1 MDVWYS
7 GDYGI
12 SFYEYGGELTPLG
25 KFLGH
30 TWKDWSLIPT
40 VRPFVVPP
48 PHKTS
53 EMDAKGING
62 KADVSNKLLGF
73 PLFNNREGSWT
84 FYIAD
89 FNDYSD
95 IILDS
100 NGNQILD
107 AWDDPIRATKI
118 QDFTTKYSQ
127 LLYLLQGKNVAI
139 VLDEDPI
146 HFYKGTVQIE
156 SFVASNDGS
165 LNGVTIKYDLYP
177 YKMKIEETVL
187 EYGTEIAGQYK
198 AISLTPQY
206 PMITVPWLLIVEGS
220 AENPIGSSKVW
231 FDNAELN
238 IHAAPPGVE
247 NYNFSTKI
255 GERFK
260 MTASYGDGY
269 PTSHPTCAISNLS
282 GSNQMQWSIKD
293 RNGHAH
299 KKVQLIYREGRL

>member
-7 GDYGI
+7 GDYGV
-12 SFYEYGGELTPLG
+12 SFYEYGGELNPIG

-73 PLFNNREGSWT
+73 PLFGNREGSWT

-95 IILDS
+95 VILDN

-107 AWDDPIRATKI
+107 TWGDPIRATKV

-139 VLDEDPI
+139 VLDEDPV

-177 YKMKIEETVL
+177 YKFKIEETVIDMTN
-187 EYGTEIAGQYK
+187 GKTFSID
-198 AISLTPQY
+198 Y
-206 PMITVPWLLIVEGS
+206 PMMTVPYLYLEPNS
-220 AENPIGSSKVW
+220 NNPGMSQAKIW
-231 FDNAELN
+231 FDNEELN
-238 IHAAPPGVE
+238 LHINPTGKTSSDW
-247 NYNFSTKI
+247 NFTGALYEKV
-255 GERFK
+255 K
-260 MTASYGDGY
+260 MTARYGTNY
-269 PTSHPTCAISNLS
+269 PISIPTVVFSNMS
-282 GSNQMQWSIKD
+282 GNNQMYFSTVNRMD
-293 RNGHAH
+293 RPFS
-299 KKVQLIYREGRL
+299 KVQLFFREGRL